1 MKKLYHRIKDP
12 LGLHAR
18 PAAKLA
24 ELARSYACRITIH
37 SEDRSAVAT
46 RIVDVIEL
54 GIRHGEQI
62 CIIVNGEQEEA
73 ACQALIDFYQ
83 KYL

>member
-24 ELARSYACRITIH
+24 ESRFIQKI
-37 SEDRSAVAT
+37 DRQWQPGSSM
-46 RIVDVIEL
+46 
-54 GIRHGEQI
+54 
-62 CIIVNGEQEEA
+62 
-73 ACQALIDFYQ
+73 
-83 KYL
+83 